1 MNPRAKVSPDDEGT
15 PDRRLVYSVVF
26 LAGFVGLGIELA
38 GSRLLDPWFGNSIL
52 VWATLIGLI
61 LLYLAVGYG
70 LGGRLADR
78 HPRPSL
84 FLTLAA
90 LAGLATGMIPL
101 VARPILQRA
110 ADGFIGYDLALLL
123 GTFAAT
129 LVLFAPA
136 VILLGCV
143 SPFAIRIL
151 VDGREDAGGTAGRVF
166 ALSTTGSLLGVFVPV
181 LVLLPNLGTR
191 RTFLLMGLGLAG
203 LATVALARRRRRRA
217 LFLALIWLLLVVFA
231 LLPPPPIYGEAN
243 TVFEQE
249 SAYHYLRVQR
259 YGEEWLLRLNEGA
272 GIHSVYRPGGG
283 LADGIWD
290 YFLLAPFFA
299 PAPHYPDDVDS
310 LLVLGLAAGTV
321 ARLYTEA
328 YGPIPIRGVELD
340 PAVIAVGRRFF
351 AMNQPNLTAV
361 AGDAR
366 YVLRRD
372 TGLYDVIAVDAY
384 RPPYIPFHLT
394 TVEFFT
400 EVRRHLTPD
409 GVVAVNVARTANDD
423 SLVVA
428 LAGTMAVVFPSVF
441 LLEEPMAGFD
451 LGNTLVVAT
460 RQPATLA
467 DFLANTAD
475 LPEPLLAEVAR
486 RARPHARPAPT
497 SDLVLTD
504 DRAAIEQIIH
514 GIILRF
520 LLARLP

>member
-1 MNPRAKVSPDDEGT
+1 M
-15 PDRRLVYSVVF
+15 PDRGFVYTVVF
-26 LAGFVGLGIELA
+26 LSGFVGLGIELA

-52 VWATLIGLI
+52 VWAALIGLI

-78 HPRPSL
+78 YPRPSL
-84 FLTLAA
+84 LFTLAA
-90 LAGLATGMIPL
+90 IAGLVTGAVPL

-110 ADGFIGYDLALLL
+110 ADVFLAYDVALLL

-129 LVLFAPA
+129 LLLFAPA
-136 VILLGCV
+136 VVLLGCV
-143 SPFAIRIL
+143 TPFAVRIL
-151 VDGREDAGGTAGRVF
+151 VGSREDAGRTAGRVF
-166 ALSTTGSLLGVFVPV
+166 ALSTVGSLCGVFVPV

-191 RTFLLMGLGLAG
+191 RTFFLMGLLLAG
-203 LATVALARRRRRRA
+203 PATVALGQRRRRRA
-217 LFLALIWLLLVVFA
+217 FLLALAWLLLAILA
-231 LLPPPPIYGEAN
+231 LLPSPPLRGG
-243 TVFEQE
+243 TDTLFEGE

-259 YGEEWLLRLNEGA
+259 HGEELLLRLNEGA

-299 PAPHYPDDVDS
+299 PAPRHPDDVDS
-310 LLVLGLAAGTV
+310 LLILGLAAGTV

-340 PAVIAVGRRFF
+340 PAIIAVGRRFF
-351 AMNQPNLTAV
+351 AMNQPHLTAV

-372 TGLYDVIAVDAY
+372 PARYDVIAVDAY

-394 TVEFFT
+394 TVEFFG
-400 EVRRHLTPD
+400 EARQHLTPD
-409 GVVAVNVARTANDD
+409 GVVAVNVARTAGDD

-428 LAGTMAVVFPSVF
+428 LATTMAAVFPSVF
-441 LLEEPMAGFD
+441 ILDEPMAGFD
-451 LGNTLVVAT
+451 LGNSLVVAT
-460 RQPATLA
+460 NRPATLA
-467 DFLANTAD
+467 DFLTNTAA

-486 RARPHARPAPT
+486 RARPHVRVAPT
-497 SDLVLTD
+497 TGPVLTD
-504 DRAAIEQIIH
+504 DRAPIEQIVH
-514 GIILRF
+514 GIVLRF
-520 LLARLP
+520 LGGNW

>member
-1 MNPRAKVSPDDEGT
+1 MPLPSPATLENT
-15 PDRRLVYSVVF
+15 PGRRTVYTIVF

-52 VWATLIGLI
+52 VWAALIGLI

-78 HPRPSL
+78 HPRPGL
-84 FLTLAA
+84 FFTLAA
-90 LAGLATGMIPL
+90 VAGLATGAIPL

-110 ADGFIGYDLALLL
+110 ADVFFGYDLALLL
-123 GTFAAT
+123 GAFAAT
-129 LVLFAPA
+129 LLLFAPA

-143 SPFAIRIL
+143 APFAIRIL
-151 VDGREDAGGTAGRVF
+151 VGGREDAGRTAGRVF
-166 ALSTTGSLLGVFVPV
+166 ALSTAGSLCGVFVPV

-191 RTFLLMGLGLAG
+191 RTFFCMGLLLAG
-203 LATVALARRRRRRA
+203 AATAALAQQRRRRA
-217 LFLALIWLLLVVFA
+217 LLLALAWLILAVLA
-231 LLPPPPIYGEAN
+231 LMPSPPLRGGAE
-243 TVFEQE
+243 TVFEDE

-259 YGEEWLLRLNEGA
+259 HGEELLLRLNEGA

-299 PAPHYPDDVDS
+299 SAPRQPEDVDS

-340 PAVIAVGRRFF
+340 PAILTVARRFF

-372 TGLYDVIAVDAY
+372 TARYDVIAVDAY

-394 TVEFFT
+394 TVEFFA

-409 GVVAVNVARTANDD
+409 GVVAVNVARTAEDET
-423 SLVVA
+423 LVVA
-428 LAGTMAVVFPSVF
+428 LATTMAAVFPSVF
-441 LLEEPMAGFD
+441 ILDEPMAGFD
-451 LGNTLVVAT
+451 LGNSLVVAT
-460 RQPATLA
+460 KRPATLA

-486 RARPHARPAPT
+486 RARPHVRVAPT
-497 SDLVLTD
+497 TGPVLTD
-504 DRAAIEQIIH
+504 DRAPIEQIVH

-520 LLARLP
+520 LAVRWDK

>member
-1 MNPRAKVSPDDEGT
+1 VNPRAKVSLGDEET
-15 PDRRLVYSVVF
+15 PDRRIVYSVVF

-52 VWATLIGLI
+52 VWAALIGLI

-90 LAGLATGMIPL
+90 LAGLATGLIPL
-101 VARPILQRA
+101 GARPILSRT
-110 ADGFIGYDLALLL
+110 ADVFIAYDLALLVGAL
-123 GTFAAT
+123 AAT

-143 SPFAIRIL
+143 APFAIRIL
-151 VDGREDAGGTAGRVF
+151 VGGRDDAGRTAGRVF
-166 ALSTTGSLLGVFVPV
+166 ALSTAGSLLGVFVPV

-191 RTFLLMGLGLAG
+191 RTFLLMGLSLAG
-203 LATVALARRRRRRA
+203 LATAALARRRRRRA
-217 LFLALIWLLLVVFA
+217 LFLALAWMALAVLA
-231 LLPPPPIYGEAN
+231 LLPPPPLHGAAE

-249 SAYHYLRVQR
+249 SAYNYLRVQR
-259 YGEEWLLRLNEGA
+259 HGEELLLRLNEGA

-299 PAPHYPDDVDS
+299 PAPRHPEDVNS
-310 LLVLGLAAGTV
+310 LLILGLAAGTV

-340 PAVIAVGRRFF
+340 PAIIAVGQRFF

-372 TGLYDVIAVDAY
+372 PGRYDVIAVDAY

-394 TVEFFT
+394 TVEFFA

-409 GVVAVNVARTANDD
+409 GVVAVNVARTATDD

-428 LAGTMAVVFPSVF
+428 LAGTMAAVFPAVF
-441 LLEEPMAGFD
+441 ILDEPMAGFD
-451 LGNTLVVAT
+451 LGNSLVVAT
-460 RQPATLA
+460 KRPATLA

-486 RARPHARPAPT
+486 RARPYARPAPRT
-497 SDLVLTD
+497 GPVLTD
-504 DRAAIEQIIH
+504 DRAAVEQIVH
-514 GIILRF
+514 GIVLRF
-520 LLARLP
+520 LLTRLP